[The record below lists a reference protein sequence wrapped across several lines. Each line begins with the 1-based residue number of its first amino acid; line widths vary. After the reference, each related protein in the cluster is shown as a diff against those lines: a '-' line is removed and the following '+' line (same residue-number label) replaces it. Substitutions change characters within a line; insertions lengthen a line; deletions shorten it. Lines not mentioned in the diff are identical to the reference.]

1 MPKKKAKRTY
11 GSGTYFRRAG
21 RTTWTISWRENGV
34 RRFEHGI
41 STEKLA
47 KDGLARIMGEI
58 ANGRV
63 GLKKDPKDAPTLNAH
78 ALKWLANRKATH
90 RSAYDDANRWE
101 NHFEPKLGKLKPNAV
116 TVAVLKDFIREKSKA
131 LSSTTV
137 NLLIRL
143 LSSLYTD
150 LVEDGH
156 AEMNPTRLLSKTTRR
171 KFLRPAHDPKTTPYI
186 EAMGD
191 VVRLYQWL
199 AAKSPS
205 VGMAYALG
213 ALGGLRTGE
222 VRALSWKHIDLTAKS
237 IHVQVQVERR
247 QGKDPA
253 EWSKD
258 GTQVLKDDESRIVP
272 IQASLTALLKT
283 WKEQTGGKGLVCP
296 PVRKSGQHLD
306 DAVMSRYLRDALEK
320 LKLEKE
326 GLGWYQAT
334 RHTFASQFVLAGG
347 SLETLRRIMGH
358 STVLVTERYAHLQPD
373 HFAEADLRRMTADFS
388 AVAPAASAAIAS
400 ETAASPD
407 RKLDANWMSAS
418 KIGGE
423 NDSVTTHN

>member
-1 MPKKKAKRTY
+1 
-11 GSGTYFRRAG
+11 
-21 RTTWTISWRENGV
+21 V

-41 STEKLA
+41 ATEKLA

-58 ANGRV
+58 ASGRV
-63 GLKKDPKDAPTLNAH
+63 GLKKDPKDAATLNTH
-78 ALKWLANRKATH
+78 AEKWLASRKDTH

-101 NHFEPKLGKLKPNAV
+101 NHFAPRLGKLRPNDV
-116 TVAVLKDFIREKSKA
+116 TVAVLKAFIREKSKT

-156 AEMNPTRLLSKTTRR
+156 AEMNPTRLLSRSTRK
-171 KFLRPAHDPKTTPYI
+171 KFLKPAHDPKLTPYI
-186 EAMGD
+186 EAMAD
-191 VVRLYQWL
+191 VVRVYQSL
-199 AAKSPS
+199 VATSPS

-213 ALGGLRTGE
+213 SLGGLRTGE
-222 VRALSWKHIDLTAKS
+222 VRALAWRQIDLAAKQ

-247 QGKDPA
+247 QGKDEA
-253 EWSKD
+253 DWSKD

-272 IQASLTALLKT
+272 IQASLATLLRA

-296 PVRKSGQHLD
+296 PLRQSGQHLD
-306 DAVMSRYLRDALEK
+306 DAVMSRYLRDALK
-320 LKLEKE
+320 KLELHRE

-334 RHTFASQFVLAGG
+334 RHTFASQFVIAGG
-347 SLETLRRIMGH
+347 SLETLRRILGH

-373 HFAEADLRRMTADFS
+373 HFAEANLGRMTVDFTT
-388 AVAPAASAAIAS
+388 VV
-400 ETAASPD
+400 
-407 RKLDANWMSAS
+407 S
-418 KIGGE
+418 KDEEAQI
-423 NDSVTTHN
+423 

>member
-11 GSGTYFRRAG
+11 GSGSYFRREG
-21 RTTWTISWRENGV
+21 RSTWTIAWRENGV

-41 STEKLA
+41 ATEKLA

-58 ANGRV
+58 ASGRV
-63 GLKKDPKDAPTLNAH
+63 GLKKDPKDAATLNMH
-78 ALKWLANRKATH
+78 AEKWLASRKDTH

-101 NHFEPKLGKLKPNAV
+101 NHFAPCLGKLRPNAV
-116 TVAVLKDFIREKSKA
+116 TVAVLKDFIREKSKT

-156 AEMNPTRLLSKTTRR
+156 AELNPTRLLSKTTRK
-171 KFLRPAHDPKTTPYI
+171 KFLKPAHDPKLTPYV
-186 EAMGD
+186 ESMTS
-191 VVRLYQWL
+191 VVRIYQHL
-199 AAKSPS
+199 FALSPS
-205 VGMAYALG
+205 VGTAYALG
-213 ALGGLRTGE
+213 ALAGLRTGE
-222 VRALSWKHIDLTAKS
+222 VRALAWNHVDLAAKA

-247 QGKDPA
+247 QGKDRSD
-253 EWSKD
+253 WSKD

-272 IQASLTALLKT
+272 IQASLAALLKA
-283 WKEQTGGKGLVCP
+283 WKERTGGKGLVCP

-306 DAVMSRYLRDALEK
+306 DAVMSRYLRNALEK
-320 LKLEKE
+320 LGLKRE

-347 SLETLRRIMGH
+347 SLETLRRILGH

-373 HFAEADLRRMTADFS
+373 HFAEADLTRMTADFS
-388 AVAPAASAAIAS
+388 ATVPA
-400 ETAASPD
+400 D
-407 RKLDANWMSAS
+407 QKLDANWMSAP
-418 KIGGE
+418 KIEGE
-423 NDSVTTHN
+423 TNEATIQN